1 MNQKQKVLRHLKEV
15 GAITPLDAMQDYS
28 IFRLASRICE
38 LKDEGH
44 NIKTE
49 MITVYG
55 RFKDKVTFAK
65 YTLLNAE
72 EKENS

>member
-1 MNQKQKVLRHLKEV
+1 MKLNQKQKVLRHLKNY
-15 GAITPLDAMQDYS
+15 GSITPLEAFNDYA
-28 IFRLASRICE
+28 IMRLASRICE

-55 RFKDKVTFAK
+55 RFKEKVSFSK
-65 YTLLNAE
+65 YTLCE
-72 EKENS
+72 

>member
-1 MNQKQKVLRHLKEV
+1 MKLNQKQKVLRHLKEV

-49 MITVYG
+49 MISAKNK
-55 RFKDKVTFAK
+55 FKEKVTFAK
-65 YTLLNAE
+65 YTLE
-72 EKENS
+72 Q